1 MYLEN
6 LDRSLIIIE
15 IYQLFLFALIL
26 LFYGYK
32 KTTSKKILA
41 VFFLDA
47 GIYYL
52 ALGMYYLGNYQ
63 ITVLLYHFFVP
74 AILALYPLFYLYVKS
89 LTNQNFSLDSRKLF
103 HFLPSL
109 LFFLIN
115 TPVFVML
122 SPEQSKWFVIY
133 GFTETGTGLLLQLV
147 TKIYYLWN
155 FVVFPLQIIFY
166 TYLIIK
172 KIREHKN
179 LIKEL
184 FSNLQKKQLNWL
196 IWCITLFFA
205 LLVINNALLQTEALD
220 DIIIRVGY
228 NISMIAITAFLG
240 FAGLRQI
247 DIYKEIADEEINHI
261 DNKDII
267 LADQNENEIHQQ
279 NNITKKGRNNKYV
292 TSSLSEKEKEE
303 IVSVLEYIMLTK
315 KLFLNPDL
323 KMTDI
328 VSEISLPRKQ
338 ISQVINE
345 NLNDNFYNY
354 INRYRIEESKRLLE
368 NIKFDRFSIE
378 GIAKQSGFNSRSSF
392 YAAFKNET
400 GITPSQFQ
408 HLCKT

>member
-133 GFTETGTGLLLQLV
+133 GFTETGTGFLLQLV

-184 FSNLQKKQLNWL
+184 FSNLQKKQLNW
-196 IWCITLFFA
+196 
-205 LLVINNALLQTEALD
+205 
-220 DIIIRVGY
+220 
-228 NISMIAITAFLG
+228 M
-240 FAGLRQI
+240 
-247 DIYKEIADEEINHI
+247 
-261 DNKDII
+261 
-267 LADQNENEIHQQ
+267 
-279 NNITKKGRNNKYV
+279 
-292 TSSLSEKEKEE
+292 
-303 IVSVLEYIMLTK
+303 M
-315 KLFLNPDL
+315 
-323 KMTDI
+323 
-328 VSEISLPRKQ
+328 
-338 ISQVINE
+338 
-345 NLNDNFYNY
+345 
-354 INRYRIEESKRLLE
+354 
-368 NIKFDRFSIE
+368 
-378 GIAKQSGFNSRSSF
+378 
-392 YAAFKNET
+392 
-400 GITPSQFQ
+400 
-408 HLCKT
+408 